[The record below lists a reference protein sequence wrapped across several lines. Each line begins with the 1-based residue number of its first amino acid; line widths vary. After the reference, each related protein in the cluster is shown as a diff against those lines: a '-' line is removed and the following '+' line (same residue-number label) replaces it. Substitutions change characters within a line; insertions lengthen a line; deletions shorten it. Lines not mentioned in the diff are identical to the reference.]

1 MPHDLLIRN
10 IRKRVDLD
18 DAGAR
23 AIVELTRVKKVRK
36 RQFVSEQ
43 GEVCRYENFVAE
55 GCLRSYHV
63 DAQGKEHIAQFAVE
77 EWWISDLRS
86 FITRT
91 PADFTVEAVEPSTL
105 IQFGREELEELYRRV
120 PALERFFRLILQNA
134 YAAAQK
140 RIVESY
146 SEDARRRYAE
156 FRARYPDLEKRVPQ
170 YMIASYLGISPE
182 SLSRIRREED

>member
-63 DAQGKEHIAQFAVE
+63 DAQGKKHIAQFAVE

-105 IQFGREELEELYRRV
+105 IQFGREELEELYRPV